1 MNQSKKLMLPL
12 MQNLIKSSILIAS
25 FLVFNACQN
34 DKAKPAAD
42 TTKSTTTST
51 EAPQQVE
58 KKTILF
64 FGNSLTA
71 AYGLDPQQG
80 FVHLLQQ
87 RIDSLQLAY
96 KCINAGLSGE
106 TTAAGKERVDW
117 VLRQKVSIFVLEL
130 GGNDALRGLST
141 SESYKNLQSILDQV
155 KAKYP
160 DCKLVLSGMMAPP
173 NLGKKYTDEF
183 KENYA
188 KLAKVNNL
196 TFIPFLLEG
205 VGGIKSLNQAD
216 GIHPTAEGN
225 KIITETIWKS
235 LKTIL

>member
-1 MNQSKKLMLPL
+1 
-12 MQNLIKSSILIAS
+12 MQNLIKISLLVAA
-25 FLVFNACQN
+25 FLTFNACQN
-34 DKAKPAAD
+34 DKTKAVAD
-42 TTKSTTTST
+42 TNKPTTTTAT
-51 EAPQQVE
+51 ETQQVE

-87 RIDSLQLAY
+87 RMDSLKMPY

-117 VLRQKVSIFVLEL
+117 VLRQKVAIFVLEL

-141 SESYKNLQSILDQV
+141 SESYKNLQGILDQV

-183 KENYA
+183 KNNYT
-188 KLAKVNNL
+188 KLAKENNL

-205 VGGIKSLNQAD
+205 VGGVKSLNQAD

-225 KIITETIWKS
+225 KIITETIWKT
-235 LKTIL
+235 LKTVL